1 MVIVDEQLNASVEKS
16 DGVLTPYEEFFNDG
30 SDGADLTC
38 TVSQG
43 AAKYILLSCTYR
55 KFINRKFIGKCRK

>member
-1 MVIVDEQLNASVEKS
+1 MNEEKIREEADGTLVIVDEQLNASVEKS

-38 TVSQG
+38 TVS
-43 AAKYILLSCTYR
+43 YWRVL
-55 KFINRKFIGKCRK
+55 